1 MNAKPSDEATQVAAC
16 GVYSSKVELQHVIET
31 LNQAGFSNEDILLLL
46 APAHPL
52 AGLVRDL
59 KLVAP
64 ETSHAASSELIN
76 WLLRFGA
83 VVIPQ
88 VGLFIRSRDFLH
100 KLLVEPI
107 TSSCLGNA
115 AALVNLRIPERDA
128 QRFGGLISDTGGF
141 VYVSCEQDTQS
152 RWAREILSNT
162 GAEEACCL
170 QESPQVLQHACAK

>member
-1 MNAKPSDEATQVAAC
+1 MNSRPSDAEGTQVAAC

-64 ETSHAASSELIN
+64 ETSDAASSGLIN

-107 TSSCLGNA
+107 TSSCSGNA

-141 VYVSCEQDTQS
+141 VYVSCEPTQS

-162 GAEEACCL
+162 GADEACCL
-170 QESPQVLQHACAK
+170 HESPQVPDHAYAK